1 VSGELVHSLLV
12 ATALLLVIEGIMP
25 FLNPTMFKRALLQT
39 ASMSDRQIRVTGLIC
54 MLVGLIFLYWI
65 N

>member
-1 VSGELVHSLLV
+1 MSGELVHSLLV

>member
-1 VSGELVHSLLV
+1 VSGELGHSLLV
-12 ATALLLVIEGIMP
+12 ATALVLIIEGLMP

-39 ASMSDRQIRVTGLIC
+39 ASMSDTQIRLTGLIC

>member
-1 VSGELVHSLLV
+1 
-12 ATALLLVIEGIMP
+12 MP

-39 ASMSDRQIRVTGLIC
+39 ASMSDTQIRLTGLIC

>member
-1 VSGELVHSLLV
+1 MSGELGHSLLV
-12 ATALLLVIEGIMP
+12 ATALVLIIEGLMP
-25 FLNPTMFKRALLQT
+25 FLNPTMFKRALLQK
-39 ASMSDRQIRVTGLIC
+39 ARMSDTQIRLTGLIC